1 MHSSVLVTDTW
12 EVLDGWLF
20 TAQAARG
27 CGTDATN
34 VSSTHISRDCLAP
47 GPAPVLPL
55 CSVWKGGQG
64 RGPSELFSFFRTQP
78 PVGSGTKV
86 SEGPSIRV
94 LLVDDDLAL
103 TRSLTAGMEAH
114 GLSVV
119 AAGTA
124 TEALALIADPS
135 VGIDVIVMDVVLPDS
150 FGSQVAMER
159 TLYRPAIPVVYISG
173 YARGDAVLAASS
185 AAGDAGPFLEKPFTP
200 DELVAVVRRVAHQ
213 HSGGQG

>member
-1 MHSSVLVTDTW
+1 
-12 EVLDGWLF
+12 
-20 TAQAARG
+20 
-27 CGTDATN
+27 
-34 VSSTHISRDCLAP
+34 
-47 GPAPVLPL
+47 
-55 CSVWKGGQG
+55 
-64 RGPSELFSFFRTQP
+64 
-78 PVGSGTKV
+78 VGSGPQV
-86 SEGPSIRV
+86 SEGKDGKGPQLRV

-103 TRSLTAGMEAH
+103 TRSLTAGLQAH

-119 AAGTA
+119 SAGTA
-124 TEALALIADPS
+124 AEALALIADPA

-159 TLYRPAIPVVYISG
+159 TLFRPDVPVIYISG
-173 YARGDAVLAASS
+173 YARGDAVLAASG